1 MRNSQADSTP
11 GGDGGP
17 SRDRV
22 SNSPANPLPTAFYS
36 AAARLGQIVSKLLI
50 GSIFSM
56 SRGGISGAERRF
68 LPEGREV
75 RADRA
80 ACRGGTD
87 FANHQLGRSA
97 RQMPGRVKVAL
108 SRVLVRDDAG
118 LGRPPDRKARVVP
131 AHAAPTPGRTLRY
144 LLRASENRGQSRGAH
159 TSSGGSRR

>member
-1 MRNSQADSTP
+1 MIMSIVKWLFMRNSQADPTHK
-11 GGDGGP
+11 GGGGR
-17 SRDRV
+17 SRGRV

-50 GSIFSM
+50 RNIFSM
-56 SRGGISGAERRF
+56 SRGGALGAEKGF

-87 FANHQLGRSA
+87 FANHRLGRSA

-108 SRVLVRDDAG
+108 SRVLVRDDAR
-118 LGRPPDRKARVVP
+118 LGRPTDGKARVVP
-131 AHAAPTPGRTLRY
+131 AHAAL
-144 LLRASENRGQSRGAH
+144 AVRGVER
-159 TSSGGSRR
+159 

>member
-1 MRNSQADSTP
+1 MRNSQAEYDPQGRS
-11 GGDGGP
+11 GA
-17 SRDRV
+17 SRGRV
-22 SNSPANPLPTAFYS
+22 SNSAVIPLSAAFYS

-56 SRGGISGAERRF
+56 SRGGISGAEKRF

-97 RQMPGRVKVAL
+97 RQMPGRVKIAL
-108 SRVLVRDDAG
+108 SRVLVRDDAR
-118 LGRPPDRKARVVP
+118 LGRPADRKARVVP
-131 AHAAPTPGRTLRY
+131 AHAAL
-144 LLRASENRGQSRGAH
+144 AVRGVER
-159 TSSGGSRR
+159 